1 MKTFDTVLRARIEIP
16 KAKRFN
22 AIAKSKNMKPSEFLR
37 QIVML
42 VIGENSPE
50 ELKIKPVEGKDVIVN
65 KSISLPRFLV
75 DEIDIRAKSK
85 GMKFSRWIAALIQSN
100 LMRDTVLSTDEIQM
114 LNASNRELAAI
125 GRNLNQIAKALNER
139 FHETDRIKLEHLN
152 ELNKAI
158 EQHDKTIRRL
168 IRASQQS
175 WEALN
180 ELD

>member
-1 MKTFDTVLRARIEIP
+1 MKKFDTVLRARIEGKYA
-16 KAKRFN
+16 KAFK
-22 AIAKSKNMKPSEFLR
+22 AVADSKLMKPAELLR
-37 QIVML
+37 HVVML
-42 VIGENSPE
+42 VVGENDASD
-50 ELKIKPVEGKDVIVN
+50 LKIEPNLEGSKLVEKYFFI
-65 KSISLPRFLV
+65 PEFLV
-75 DEIDIRAKSK
+75 DEINLRAKTK
-85 GMKFSRWIAALIQSN
+85 GMKFSRWVAALVQSN
-100 LMRDTVLSTDEIQM
+100 LMRDAVLSTDEIQL

>member
-1 MKTFDTVLRARIEIP
+1 
-16 KAKRFN
+16 
-22 AIAKSKNMKPSEFLR
+22 
-37 QIVML
+37 ML
-42 VIGENSPE
+42 VIGENAPE
-50 ELKIKPVEGKDVIVN
+50 DSKIEPVIEVAEKV
-65 KSISLPRFLV
+65 KKYFYLPQFLV
-75 DEIDIRAKSK
+75 NEIDLRAKAK
-85 GMKFSRWIAALIQSN
+85 GMKFSRWVAALVQSN
-100 LMRDTVLSTDEIQM
+100 LMHDAVLSTDEIQL

>member
-1 MKTFDTVLRARIEIP
+1 MKNFDTVLRARIEIK

-42 VIGENSPE
+42 VIGETSPE
-50 ELKIKPVEGKDVIVN
+50 DSKIEPVIEAAEKV
-65 KSISLPRFLV
+65 KKYFYLPQFLV
-75 DEIDIRAKSK
+75 NEIDLRAKAK
-85 GMKFSRWIAALIQSN
+85 GMKFSRWVAALVQSN
-100 LMRDTVLSTDEIQM
+100 LMRDAVLSTDEIQM

>member
-1 MKTFDTVLRARIEIP
+1 MKKFDTVLRARIEEQQ
-16 KAKRFN
+16 ARRFN
-22 AIAKSKNMKPSEFLR
+22 AIAQSKNMKPSELLR
-37 QIVML
+37 NIVML
-42 VIGENSPE
+42 VIGETSPE
-50 ELKIKPVEGKDVIVN
+50 DSKIEPVLEKADKVQKFFYLPKFMVN
-65 KSISLPRFLV
+65 
-75 DEIDIRAKSK
+75 EIDLRAKAK
-85 GMKFSRWIAALIQSN
+85 GMKFSRWVAALVQSN
-100 LMRDTVLSTDEIQM
+100 LMRDAVLSADEIQL

-125 GRNLNQIAKALNER
+125 GRNLNKIAKALNER

-152 ELNKAI
+152 KLNKAI

>member
-1 MKTFDTVLRARIEIP
+1 LVNEIDLRA
-16 KAKRFN
+16 KA
-22 AIAKSKNMKPSEFLR
+22 
-37 QIVML
+37 
-42 VIGENSPE
+42 
-50 ELKIKPVEGKDVIVN
+50 
-65 KSISLPRFLV
+65 
-75 DEIDIRAKSK
+75 K
-85 GMKFSRWIAALIQSN
+85 GMKFSRWVAALVQSN
-100 LMRDTVLSTDEIQM
+100 LMRDAVLSTDEIQL